1 MNPTDHRLTCR
12 DGLELQAQSLGIGRH
27 TLLCLPGLA
36 RTARDFEG
44 LAGQVPPGWRL
55 LCPDHRGRGRSA
67 RDPRPRR
74 YHTETY
80 ARDAL
85 EWLDHLQVERAALL
99 GTSFGGWVALF
110 LAAQNPDRIS
120 GVILND
126 IGVSVPRA
134 AALQYMERMGRR
146 PRPASVDPAFNR
158 QMRQA
163 RRLAPFLGLLCRLGL
178 MRHSA
183 PLVRGYQDALR
194 RLQAPLLVLHGARS
208 RVLTE
213 AGIQEL
219 REGCPTLTLATIP
232 GVGHTP
238 KGTEP
243 AAVAA
248 IQDFLAGLATPVA
261 TSDSGPEKG

>member
-1 MNPTDHRLTCR
+1 MNLTDHRLTCR
-12 DGLELQAQSLGIGRH
+12 DGLELQAQSLGIGKH

-44 LAGQVPPGWRL
+44 LAGQAPPGWRL

-85 EWLDHLQVERAALL
+85 EWLDHLELEHAAVL
-99 GTSFGGWVALF
+99 GTSFGGWVALS
-110 LAAQNPDRIS
+110 LAAQHPDRIS

-126 IGVSVPRA
+126 IGVTVPRA

-146 PRPASVDPAFNR
+146 PRPAAVDPAFNR

-163 RRLAPFLGLLCRLGL
+163 RRLAPFLGVLCRLGFL
-178 MRHSA
+178 QHSA

-219 REGCPTLTLATIP
+219 RKGCPGMILATIP
-232 GVGHTP
+232 RAGHTP
-238 KGTEP
+238 GLTEP
-243 AAVAA
+243 EAVRA
-248 IQDFLAGLATPVA
+248 IQDFLAGLATPVV
-261 TSDSGPEKG
+261 TSDSGSEKG